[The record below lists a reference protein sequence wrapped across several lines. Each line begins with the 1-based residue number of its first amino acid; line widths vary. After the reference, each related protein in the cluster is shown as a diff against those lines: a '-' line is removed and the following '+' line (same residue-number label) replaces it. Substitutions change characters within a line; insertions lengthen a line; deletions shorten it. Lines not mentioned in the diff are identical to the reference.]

1 MANDD
6 PIERMKKDAKNIQDR
21 YKKEYRYL
29 YSKMHVETGPK
40 SVNKTQASKPPPVTH
55 GEGWRN
61 KPLTQNEIDDINY
74 FLNKGWCASSTV
86 KIAGVS
92 ISTVQKYKKSWGNQS

>member
-40 SVNKTQASKPPPVTH
+40 SVNKTQASKATPCH
-55 GEGWRN
+55 AWR
-61 KPLTQNEIDDINY
+61 
-74 FLNKGWCASSTV
+74 
-86 KIAGVS
+86 GVEKQ
-92 ISTVQKYKKSWGNQS
+92 TTNAK

>member
-40 SVNKTQASKPPPVTH
+40 SVNKTEASKPPLSRMARG
-55 GEGWRN
+55 GETNR
-61 KPLTQNEIDDINY
+61 
-74 FLNKGWCASSTV
+74 
-86 KIAGVS
+86 
-92 ISTVQKYKKSWGNQS
+92 